1 MATFDN
7 IKGVLKRIPRVF
19 AANAPA
25 KYITNDPNFQL
36 PEDNASPS
44 TNNAASWNKG
54 FPEVTFQPVPTTEH
68 PEYTG
73 ISPSGGDINAL
84 GNALSRP
91 LYTSQFGITP
101 NFYRDDISAIGYP
114 KNAIVWYVGSGA
126 NESVGQVQ
134 IRSKVDNNTQVPFV
148 NGVLQS
154 QWEYTYKSGLTIYP
168 ENQNIGGSIRCWTR
182 VSPDG
187 FIQQGGCYAKTNGIS
202 YGTVPL
208 IIPYTKLHMGC
219 SVVSVSQITRT
230 GDNDPAWEM
239 GVNAISSPWA
249 LENVLSSSSAI
260 ALYPLP
266 LDHFSWTC
274 FRIHGSNYDPVT
286 VIWTSWGV

>member
-7 IKGVLKRIPRVF
+7 IKGLLKRIPSVF
-19 AANAPA
+19 GANAPA
-25 KYITNDPNFQL
+25 EYITNDTNFQL
-36 PEDNASPS
+36 PEDNASAS

-73 ISPSGGDINAL
+73 IPPSGGDINAL

-101 NFYRDDISAIGYP
+101 NFYREDIGTIGYP

-134 IRSKVDNNTQVPFV
+134 IRSTVDNNTQVPFV

-154 QWEYTYKSGLTIYP
+154 QWEYANPIKTFSTGAFLTYQYWNTSFTIPFDVLDDNGLPRPNLIVNVYAKLPSNTGQYSNYWQTIY
-168 ENQNIGGSIRCWTR
+168 NSCNYQDDANRRQSN
-182 VSPDG
+182 G
-187 FIQQGGCYAKTNGIS
+187 FGIAFTGKRTIQFNTLRS
-202 YGTVPL
+202 YNFFDFVGNAPTWDNVYVL
-208 IIPYTKLHMGC
+208 ITL
-219 SVVSVSQITRT
+219 Q
-230 GDNDPAWEM
+230 
-239 GVNAISSPWA
+239 
-249 LENVLSSSSAI
+249 LL
-260 ALYPLP
+260 
-266 LDHFSWTC
+266 
-274 FRIHGSNYDPVT
+274 
-286 VIWTSWGV
+286 

>member
-7 IKGVLKRIPRVF
+7 IKGLLKRIPSVF
-19 AANAPA
+19 GANAPA
-25 KYITNDPNFQL
+25 EYITNDTNFQL
-36 PEDNASPS
+36 PEDNASAS

-73 ISPSGGDINAL
+73 IPPSGGDINAL

-114 KNAIVWYVGSGA
+114 KNAIVWYVGSGT

-134 IRSKVDNNTQVPFV
+134 IRSKVDNNTQAPFV

-154 QWEYTYKSGLTIYP
+154 QWEYTNPIKTFSTGAFATSSWATYTFEIPFDITDNNGLPLPDIIISIYANLVGGWFDSSQAISYKGIWQTIYNSSNFQDDANRRRQNGFGIGIVGK
-168 ENQNIGGSIRCWTR
+168 NQIRFDTLNSYNFYGFPGASKSWDDSVLVLITLQRTR
-182 VSPDG
+182 
-187 FIQQGGCYAKTNGIS
+187 F
-202 YGTVPL
+202 
-208 IIPYTKLHMGC
+208 
-219 SVVSVSQITRT
+219 
-230 GDNDPAWEM
+230 
-239 GVNAISSPWA
+239 
-249 LENVLSSSSAI
+249 
-260 ALYPLP
+260 
-266 LDHFSWTC
+266 
-274 FRIHGSNYDPVT
+274 
-286 VIWTSWGV
+286 

>member
-7 IKGVLKRIPRVF
+7 IKGLLKRIPSVF
-19 AANAPA
+19 GANAPA
-25 KYITNDPNFQL
+25 EYITNDTNFQL
-36 PEDNASPS
+36 PEDNASAS

-73 ISPSGGDINAL
+73 IPPSGGDINAL

-134 IRSKVDNNTQVPFV
+134 IRSKVDNNTQAPFV

-154 QWEYTYKSGLTIYP
+154 QWEYTNPIKTFSTGAFATSNWATYTFEIPFDITDNNGLPLPDIIISIYANLVGGWFDSRQARSYKGIWQTIY
-168 ENQNIGGSIRCWTR
+168 NSSNFQDDANRRQQNGFGIGIVGKNKIRFDTL
-182 VSPDG
+182 SGYNFYG
-187 FIQQGGCYAKTNGIS
+187 FPGANK
-202 YGTVPL
+202 
-208 IIPYTKLHMGC
+208 
-219 SVVSVSQITRT
+219 
-230 GDNDPAWEM
+230 
-239 GVNAISSPWA
+239 
-249 LENVLSSSSAI
+249 
-260 ALYPLP
+260 
-266 LDHFSWTC
+266 
-274 FRIHGSNYDPVT
+274 
-286 VIWTSWGV
+286 SWGDRVLVLITLQRTRF